1 MATVQA
7 LSVVRQ
13 LAAKSVRTHRNV
25 RAASCLWYGEKIHVA
40 VAQEVP
46 GTGVIPLKILSAF
59 ALKCANFTSRPSANF
74 GRSVVPLRFSSI
86 FLFTIDL
93 IQVTSFILALI
104 MKAVAL

>member
-7 LSVVRQ
+7 LSSLRQ

-25 RAASCLWYGEKIHVA
+25 RAASVLWYGEKIHVA

-46 GTGVIPLKILSAF
+46 GTVWIPLKISSAF
-59 ALKCANFTSRPSANF
+59 ALKCANFTSDTPANF

-86 FLFTIDL
+86 FLSTIDL

-104 MKAVAL
+104 MKAELL